1 MDIFLETLLQFIVI
15 VAIFLILTFIG
26 VFMLNRLKNS
36 SNRYLNPEEFLP
48 VDEIHTLRQL
58 VYLILMAFCFIN
70 ILYSL
75 MFANAD
81 LIYFAVFDIALSLYI
96 AVTLDK
102 SSIKNKIL
110 WFLLIP
116 YGALAYSLFGLS
128 WVGLLDIV
136 HVLIFIYFIKMY
148 YDKFMEYTQSNGLG
162 ITIILLFSIIFLS
175 FLITQVVEGVNPL
188 DSMVMVSNAFTSN
201 GYAVLGHS
209 IAGKINSIFLVWG
222 GYIISGAGT
231 ATLTATILLR
241 HFNKRINELEKLIKD
256 GDGDEGL
263 NFFIIGSYCR
273 VFSYMWSFCC
283 SGFCCKIFI

>member
-15 VAIFLILTFIG
+15 VAIFLILTLIG
-26 VFMLNRLKNS
+26 VFISNKLKNS

-48 VDEIHTLRQL
+48 SDEIHTLRQL
-58 VYLILMAFCFIN
+58 AYLILMALCFIN

-81 LIYFAVFDIALSLYI
+81 LIYFAIFDIALSLYV

-102 SSIKNKIL
+102 SSAKNKIL
-110 WFLLIP
+110 WLLLVP
-116 YGALAYSLFGLS
+116 YGAFAYSLFGLS
-128 WVGLLDIV
+128 FVGILDIV

-148 YDKFMEYTQSNGLG
+148 YDHFREYTQSNGLG
-162 ITIILLFSIIFLS
+162 ITIILLFSIIFVS

-188 DSMVMVSNAFTSN
+188 DSIVMVSNAFTSN

-209 IAGKINSIFLVWG
+209 IPGKINSIFLVWG

-241 HFNKRINELEKLIKD
+241 HFNKRINELEKLIED
-256 GDGDEGL
+256 GDSDE
-263 NFFIIGSYCR
+263 
-273 VFSYMWSFCC
+273 
-283 SGFCCKIFI
+283 

>member
-1 MDIFLETLLQFIVI
+1 MTL
-15 VAIFLILTFIG
+15 IG
-26 VFMLNRLKNS
+26 VFIAKRLKNS

-48 VDEIHTLRQL
+48 SDEIHTLRQL
-58 VYLILMAFCFIN
+58 AYLILMAFCFIN

-81 LIYFAVFDIALSLYI
+81 LIYFAIFDIALSLFI

-116 YGALAYSLFGLS
+116 YGAFAYTLFGLS
-128 WVGLLDIV
+128 WVGLLDIL
-136 HVLIFIYFIKMY
+136 HVLIFIYLIKMY
-148 YDKFMEYTQSNGLG
+148 FDSFMEYTQSNGLG
-162 ITIILLFSIIFLS
+162 ITIILLFSIIFVS
-175 FLITQVVEGVNPL
+175 FFITQIVEDVNPL

-201 GYAVLGHS
+201 GYTVLGHS

-231 ATLTATILLR
+231 ATLTATILLA
-241 HFNKRINELEKLIKD
+241 HFNRRIKKLEKLIE
-256 GDGDEGL
+256 GDDD
-263 NFFIIGSYCR
+263 
-273 VFSYMWSFCC
+273 V
-283 SGFCCKIFI
+283 